1 MVTSRQVHLKIQ
13 EISNSYETQSP
24 LLHIDTLVAEF
35 NIDKSQ
41 LSTHLITLEQS
52 GLIAY
57 YVGDNDVIKLTE
69 LGKDEVFN

>member
-1 MVTSRQVHLKIQ
+1 LKIQ

-41 LSTHLITLEQS
+41 LSGHIIALEQS

-57 YVGDNDVIKLTE
+57 YVGDSNVIKLTE
-69 LGKDEVFN
+69 LGKDEIEN